1 MRTVTSGWVIS
12 VGVWR
17 TSANDGVAR
26 FKGQYKAFG
35 RSSAGGLLGVL

>member
-26 FKGQYKAFG
+26 FKGQFTISG
-35 RSSAGGLLGVL
+35 RSNAGGLLGVL